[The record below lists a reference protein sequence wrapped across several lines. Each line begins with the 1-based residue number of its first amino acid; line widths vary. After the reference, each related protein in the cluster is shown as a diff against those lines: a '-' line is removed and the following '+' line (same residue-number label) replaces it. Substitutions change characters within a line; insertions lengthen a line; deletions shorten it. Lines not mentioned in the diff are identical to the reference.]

1 MKERTASYFKAILT
15 LIIIISLPYSIQAQ
29 QPEPC
34 VNPTMTPTCGEACV
48 ICDIDGFSGINNSTV
63 QSPMPPGFC
72 TTQAHN
78 ITWIAFVAGSVNL
91 TLQVAVSNCQTG
103 LGLEIGIYETLDCV
117 NMQQVSNCN
126 TDIPNNTSATFSNTV
141 PLVIGQ
147 YYYFVMDGSDG
158 DICNY
163 QVTVTE
169 GTTEIGALTPVN
181 EILGPDTAC
190 PGVTQTFEVEEVIG
204 ANFTDWYLNGLLI
217 DSQNEILEHTWGEEE
232 GTFQLCYNA
241 YNVCDTIPQICKII
255 VVENIAD
262 IAYTDNICIGDC
274 YYISETDTSIC
285 EPGFHTLTQIT
296 DVGCTREITLDL
308 TITPPVYTPL
318 NLDFCFGDTV
328 FIGNQP
334 FTQTGNYEISLEGII
349 ACDSIIQLDLTTFL
363 CDIEGGFAD
372 DNLLCNGGSDGTLE
386 FNLVD
391 GVFPYTFSWSEVTE
405 GLLSGNGISNN
416 TTGQIIIPNLTE
428 GIYSITVSDASGSM
442 GIFVGQVYEPN
453 PVSIQFDYSD
463 FNGYGVSCPDA
474 DDGTINITPS
484 GGTPPYSIIWNN
496 GEMTAMI
503 DSLRPGTYPVS
514 ITDDNGCEISF
525 IPNLSAPDGMT
536 PNLSITNPSCNPD
549 DSGIIAVSNVSGGV
563 APYLYDFDLNGF
575 STDSSYNDLFPGD
588 YPVAV
593 LDDNGCLAETSATL
607 IEPNV
612 LIMTVGQDLMIF
624 LGDSVQVNP
633 FTNLNSVAFEW
644 ENEVGI
650 SCLDCREPFL
660 RPFET
665 TTYIAT
671 ATMSNG
677 CTQRDSV
684 TVFVEKRRNFF
695 VPNVF
700 SPNADGVNDI
710 LQLFGGL
717 EVSHVIDFHLFSRWG
732 ELVYSKENLPFNN
745 FNHGWN
751 GTFNGK
757 NAQEGVYVWTAT
769 VAFLDGEVFRFNGDV
784 TLIR

>member
-1 MKERTASYFKAILT
+1 MEKRKVNYFKAILT
-15 LIIIISLPYSIQAQ
+15 LIISILFPYSIQAQ

-34 VNPTMTPTCGEACV
+34 VNPAMTPTCGEACV

-63 QSPMPPGFC
+63 VSPMPPGFC

-91 TLQVAVSNCQTG
+91 TLEVAVSNCQTG

-126 TDIPNNTSATFSNTV
+126 TDIPNNTSATFSNTL
-141 PLVIGQ
+141 PLVVGQ

-169 GTTEIGALTPVN
+169 GTTEIGALTAVN

-190 PGVTQTFEVEEVIG
+190 PGVTQNFEVEEVIG

-217 DSQNEILEHTWGEEE
+217 DSQSEILEHTWGEEE

-241 YNVCDTIPQICKII
+241 YNVCDTIPQICKTII
-255 VVENIAD
+255 VESIPD
-262 IAYTDNICIGDC
+262 IAYIEDICTDDC
-274 YYISETDTSIC
+274 FYVPEVDTTIC

-296 DVGCTREITLDL
+296 DVGCTSEVTLDL
-308 TITPPVYTPL
+308 TITPPVYTPITL
-318 NLDFCFGDTV
+318 EFCFGDTV
-328 FIGNQP
+328 FIGNAP
-334 FTQTGNYEISLEGII
+334 FTQTGNYEISLDGII

-363 CDIEGGFAD
+363 CDIEGGFDD

-391 GVFPYTFSWSEVTE
+391 GVFPYTFAWSEVTE
-405 GLLSGNGISNN
+405 GLLSGNGISDNIS
-416 TTGQIIIPNLTE
+416 GQILIPNLTE

-453 PVSIQFDYSD
+453 PVLVQFDYSNY
-463 FNGYGVSCPDA
+463 NGYGVSCLDT
-474 DDGTINITPS
+474 DDGTINMTPS

-496 GEMTAMI
+496 GETTAMI
-503 DSLRPGTYPVS
+503 NSLRAGTYPVS
-514 ITDDNGCEISF
+514 ITDNNDCEVIFMPS
-525 IPNLSAPDGMT
+525 LSAPDSMIS
-536 PNLSITNPSCNPD
+536 NLTITNPGCNPD
-549 DSGIIAVSNVSGGV
+549 DSGIIAVSSINGGV

-575 STDSSYNDLFPGD
+575 SSDSSYNNLFSGD
-588 YPVAV
+588 YQVAV
-593 LDDNGCLAETSATL
+593 LDDNGCLTETNATI

-612 LIMTVGQDLMIF
+612 LVMTLGQDLLIF
-624 LGDSVQVNP
+624 LGDSVQITP
-633 FTNLNSVAFEW
+633 FTNLNSAAFEW
-644 ENEVGI
+644 EYEVGI

-684 TVFVEKRRNFF
+684 TIFVEKRRNFF
-695 VPNVF
+695 VPNAF
-700 SPNADGVNDI
+700 SPNADGANDI

-732 ELVYSKENLPFNN
+732 ELIYLQKNLPINN
-745 FNHGWN
+745 FNYGWD

-769 VAFLDGEVFRFNGDV
+769 VVFLDGEILRFNGDV